1 MIEYVVVYPYAARGP
16 TTRIPLVLKKKP
28 EWMVGMLNLPGGK
41 LNLDETPTQAAV
53 RELKEETG
61 LDEVKEYDPMT
72 YYGLLAPQYLGHIQ
86 GTKSIIH
93 CVKVPVDEK
102 QELNPGPTETE
113 EIKWYNLPD
122 LYNLPNLMPN
132 LRVTIPLM
140 SKDIKN
146 WIIYDLDGGWREK
159 DRHKVDL
166 VFDGMSNNPIQ
177 IFVRSVK
184 FYEEEE

>member
-1 MIEYVVVYPYAARGP
+1 MIEYVVVYPYAVDGSTSRVP
-16 TTRIPLVLKKKP
+16 MVLKKKP

-41 LNLDETPTQAAV
+41 LNFDESPIRAAV

-61 LDEVKEYDPMT
+61 LDPVHLFASSPE
-72 YYGLLAPQYLGHIQ
+72 YLGHIQ

-93 CVKVPVDEK
+93 CVRVPISPE

-122 LYNLPNLMPN
+122 LFSLPNLMPN

-140 SKDIKN
+140 KKGVTN
-146 WIIYDLDGGWREK
+146 WILYDLDGNWREK
-159 DRHKVDL
+159 DRHRVEL
-166 VFDGMSNNPIQ
+166 VLDGMTNNPIQ
-177 IFVRSVK
+177 IYVRSVK

>member
-1 MIEYVVVYPYAARGP
+1 MIEYVVVYPFVVEGP
-16 TTRIPLVLKKKP
+16 ITTRVPMVLKKKP

-41 LNLDETPTQAAV
+41 LNFDESPVHAAI

-61 LDEVKEYDPMT
+61 LDEVQQDEPSR
-72 YYGLLAPQYLGHIQ
+72 YLGHIQ

-93 CVKVPVDEK
+93 CVRVPISAR
-102 QELNPGPTETE
+102 QELNPGPDETE
-113 EIKWYNLPD
+113 EINWYNLPD

-140 SKDIKN
+140 AKGVRN
-146 WIIYDLDGGWREK
+146 WILYDLDGGWREK

-166 VFDGMSNNPIQ
+166 VFDGMTNNPIQ

-184 FYEEEE
+184 FFEEEE